1 MTNCYLAFQ
10 IGSMKESVYPL
21 LGPTTI
27 GRGADNTITVPD
39 PTVSRHHAKLSFQDG
54 TWIVEDLGSANG
66 ITLEGKRIEKLVLK
80 PGDTFKLGEIA
91 FSLLDHGTPDARDHF
106 TQTVEILSA
115 SAVDLEVLEDKEKA
129 EFLHKRLQD
138 AIAAIPF
145 FSCLEA
151 REHRLLT
158 DTAILHGFSDG
169 DMIIREGDP
178 GRSIY
183 AVLSGRVKV
192 FLRDYQGT
200 ELELVNLG
208 ESEFFGEMSFL
219 TGKPR
224 PAYVMATE
232 STMVMELSYPSMRKL
247 VQENS
252 AVRKV
257 LIDSYYDRLRSN
269 KEKRSKQG
277 MDERRKHPR
286 LKVRLPVNLKL
297 VPVDE
302 TRDQAGQSLL
312 KAVSVDISLS
322 GILVGVPRADTD
334 EFHSKQQLQLE
345 IGLTEALGKVRTSG
359 TIRYIKSAG
368 RDKKIPLLAIEFVDM
383 TPADTKKLREF
394 IYGKDHLTD

>member
-1 MTNCYLAFQ
+1 
-10 IGSMKESVYPL
+10 MKESVYPL

-66 ITLEGKRIEKLVLK
+66 ITVEGKRIEKLVLK

-91 FSLLDHGTPDARDHF
+91 FSLLNHGTPDARDHF

-224 PAYVMATE
+224 PAYVMAIE
-232 STMVMELSYPSMRKL
+232 PTMVMELSYPSMRKL

-257 LIDSYYDRLRSN
+257 LIDSYYDRLISN
-269 KEKRSKQG
+269 KEKRSKRG
-277 MDERRKHPR
+277 MEEGRKHPR
-286 LKVRLPVNLKL
+286 LKIRLPVNLKL
-297 VPVDE
+297 VRVDK
-302 TRDQAGQSLL
+302 TRDQTGQSSL
-312 KAVSVDISLS
+312 KAVSLYISLS

-334 EFHSKQQLQLE
+334 KFHSKQQLQLE

-359 TIRYIKSAG
+359 TIRYVKSAG

-383 TPADTKKLREF
+383 IPADTKKLRDF

>member
-1 MTNCYLAFQ
+1 MKNCYLTFQ
-10 IGSMKESVYPL
+10 IGSMKQSIYPL

-54 TWIVEDLGSANG
+54 TWTVEDLGSANG
-66 ITLEGKRIEKLVLK
+66 ITVQGKRLEKVVLK

-91 FSLLDHGTPDARDHF
+91 FSLLDHGTPHARDQF

-115 SAVDLEVLEDKEKA
+115 SAADLEVLEDKEKA
-129 EFLHKRLQD
+129 EFWYKRLHNV
-138 AIAAIPF
+138 IATIPF
-145 FSCLEA
+145 FSLLDA
-151 REHRLLT
+151 KEHRLLT
-158 DTAILHGFSDG
+158 DTAILHGFSAG

-192 FLRDYQGT
+192 FLRDYRGS
-200 ELELVNLG
+200 ELELANLG

-383 TPADTKKLREF
+383 TPADTNKLREF